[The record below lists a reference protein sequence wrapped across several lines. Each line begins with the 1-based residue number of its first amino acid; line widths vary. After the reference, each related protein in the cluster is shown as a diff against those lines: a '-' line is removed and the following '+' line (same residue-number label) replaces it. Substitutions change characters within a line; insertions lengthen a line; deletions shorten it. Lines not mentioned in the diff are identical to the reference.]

1 MTAKAAS
8 ARFPRLPRR
17 LTSLVLFFVA
27 ILLVAVVRY
36 SPPAPLGLD
45 APADAFSA
53 ARARETQR
61 VLSESGQPR
70 PPGSEANA
78 NARAWLEAE
87 LAKSGFRTELQTA
100 TACSRHAACGRVVNV
115 VATRPGTEPAA
126 ASVLLMAHYDSV
138 PCSPGASDD
147 GMGTATVIET
157 ARALAASAPL
167 RRTVVIVLTD
177 GEEAGLLGAEAF
189 VREHPLAATVH
200 GAVNIDAR
208 GSSGPSAMFETSP
221 GNGWIVGLYARR
233 AKHPVSSSLFY
244 EIYKRMPNDTDFT
257 SVKSRVH
264 GVNLA
269 NVGRIEHYHTPLD
282 SFENA
287 DPGTL
292 QHHGDQ
298 ALAMV
303 RALADAG
310 PELDVALPAPGA
322 AADAT
327 RDAVWFDVMASF
339 VVRWPAAASLGF
351 ALLALALV
359 VLSAIRLR
367 AWGFGLIAAAASLA
381 AALVAALAVGLLLR
395 WGGALAVPW
404 VAHPLPALLSL
415 HCACIAAGL
424 GAARLVGRNATPA
437 VLWAGTWLTWAALG
451 VVTAVLA
458 PGACFLFV
466 VPSLVAGL
474 VSLLPID
481 LATAVP
487 ALVGAVLW
495 MPIAVLAYDGLG
507 LAVPVLACVTSI
519 VLVSTLPALAV
530 TRRNADANANA
541 NADADANENAD
552 ANANA
557 DARAPMSPRAW
568 STSALVVTAPVLAL
582 VVAAVLVPPFSA
594 ETPQRVNVVFR
605 QDDARDDSTPPAR
618 VFVEASWGPMPWG
631 KAPAAMV
638 AALGDPARVRTGATT
653 PWSAPVPFVDVPRV
667 TSVAL
672 EPPRAEVL
680 SSTTSARGWMVN
692 ARLSSPRG
700 ARTIALVL
708 PAGRATVVTV
718 AGLQAIPRNDMV
730 ILRGV
735 PAEGLEV
742 VLHAAGR
749 TPIALTV
756 FDVTPGLPPADVAP
770 VAHAVLDARD
780 ARAVPTQE
788 GDVTIVARH
797 AEL

>member
-1 MTAKAAS
+1 MT
-8 ARFPRLPRR
+8 RR
-17 LTSLVLFFVA
+17 LVSALLFFVA
-27 ILLVAVVRY
+27 ILLFAVVRY
-36 SPPAPLGLD
+36 SPPAPQGLD

-61 VLSESGQPR
+61 VLSENGQPR

-78 NARAWLEAE
+78 SARAWLQAE
-87 LAKSGFRTELQTA
+87 LAKSGFRPELQVA
-100 TACSRHAACGRVVNV
+100 TACSRHASCGRVVNI
-115 VATRPGTEPAA
+115 VATRPGTEAA
-126 ASVLLMAHYDSV
+126 AAPVLLMAHYDSV

-189 VREHPLAATVH
+189 VREHPLASAVH

-244 EIYKRMPNDTDFT
+244 EIYERMPNDTDFT
-257 SVKSRVH
+257 AVKSRVH

-269 NVGRIEHYHTPLD
+269 NIGRIEHYHTPLD
-282 SFENA
+282 SFANA

-298 ALAMV
+298 ALAMI

-310 PELDVALPAPGA
+310 PELDAALPAPGSLP
-322 AADAT
+322 DAT

-339 VVRWPAAASLGF
+339 VVRWPAAASMGF

-367 AWGFGLIAAAASLA
+367 AWGLGLVAAAASLV
-381 AALVAALAVGLLLR
+381 AALVAALAVGSLLR
-395 WGGALAVPW
+395 WGGAVSVPW
-404 VAHPLPALLSL
+404 VAHPMPALLSL

-424 GAARLVGRNATPA
+424 AAARLVGRNANPA
-437 VLWAGTWLTWAALG
+437 VLWTGTWLTWALLG

-466 VPSLVAGL
+466 VPSLLAGL

-487 ALVGAVLW
+487 ALAAAVLW

-507 LAVPVLACVTSI
+507 LAVPVLACVPSMM
-519 VLVSTLPALAV
+519 LVSTLPALAV
-530 TRRNADANANA
+530 DRRTADAPS
-541 NADADANENAD
+541 
-552 ANANA
+552 
-557 DARAPMSPRAW
+557 APSPR
-568 STSALVVTAPVLAL
+568 SMLRRAL
-582 VVAAVLVPPFSA
+582 VVAAPIVALILVATLVPPFSA
-594 ETPQRVNVVFR
+594 ESPQRVNVVFR
-605 QDDARDDSTPPAR
+605 QDEARDGDTSPAH
-618 VFVEASWGPMPWG
+618 VFVEAAWGPIAWG
-631 KAPAAMV
+631 KPPAAMI
-638 AALGDPARVRTGATT
+638 AALGDPSRVGSGPTT
-653 PWSAPVPFVDVPRV
+653 SWSTPVPFVDVPRIPRA
-667 TSVAL
+667 TL
-672 EPPRAEVL
+672 EPPRADVL
-680 SSTTSARGWMVN
+680 SSTTSARGWMVDV
-692 ARLSSPRG
+692 RLSSPRG
-700 ARTIALVL
+700 ARTIGLVL
-708 PAGRATVVTV
+708 PAGRAAVVTV
-718 AGLQAIPRNDMV
+718 GGHQAIPRNDMLL
-730 ILRGV
+730 LRGV
-735 PAEGLEV
+735 PADGIEIV
-742 VLHAAGR
+742 VNAVGR
-749 TPIALTV
+749 TPIPVTV
-756 FDVTPGLPPADVAP
+756 LDVTSGLPTADVAP
-770 VAHAVLDARD
+770 LAHAVLDARD
-780 ARAVPTQE
+780 ARAVQTQE
-788 GDVTIVARH
+788 GDVTIVGRH
-797 AEL
+797 LDL